1 MAATRRL
8 FLKTA
13 ATGALL
19 SPVTFLRANG
29 ANGEEPALGMSAPD
43 LKTGEVIR
51 TQGQLLP
58 SGEFL
63 REERR
68 LVPVAGTSDV
78 LVCGGGPAGIAAALA
93 AARQGAKTQLLEFA
107 GCLGGVWTAG
117 MLTKILDAGN
127 KSGIM
132 KEILKALSAQGSDVA
147 KTSSGTVYDPEL
159 AKRVLEEMC
168 VEAGIEIQLH
178 TLVVGAVTDEQNRLV
193 AVITE
198 SKSGRQ
204 AWLAERFIDCTG
216 DGDLAAQAGCQFDVG
231 LNDDCDCQPMSLMA
245 LLTGIDPQEVEP
257 YIRETGREAKQRFL
271 KLMRDAGINPSYR
284 APTLRHL
291 HDGIFSLM
299 TNHEYGVSAFDAGA
313 ISKATIN
320 ARKEVFEIVA
330 GLKKLGGPWSGI
342 AVVATAEQIGVREGR
357 RIKGRYTLTGD
368 DLVSGL
374 RHPQAIA
381 RAKFPFD
388 VHSLELAGNPE
399 EVNEY
404 RKQGVKSYDIPYPA
418 LVSADVDNLLMAG
431 RCISGDFL
439 AHSSYR
445 VTGNAVPMGEAAGK
459 AAALSITQQV
469 MPHEI
474 EWQTARSNS

>member
-1 MAATRRL
+1 MTASRRL
-8 FLKTA
+8 FLKSA
-13 ATGALL
+13 ATGTLL
-19 SPVTFLRANG
+19 APVTLLTGNLAR
-29 ANGEEPALGMSAPD
+29 GEESALVVHPPD
-43 LKTGEVIR
+43 HKTGEVIR
-51 TQGQLLP
+51 TTGELLP
-58 SGEFL
+58 TGEFL

-68 LVPVAGTSDV
+68 LVPVAGASEV

-93 AARQGAKTQLLEFA
+93 AARSGAKTQLLEFA

-117 MLTKILDAGN
+117 LLTKILDAGN

-132 KEILKALSAQGSDVA
+132 REILTALSERGSHVA
-147 KTSSGTVYDPEL
+147 KETDGTVYDPEL

-168 VEAGIEIQLH
+168 VGAGISIQLH
-178 TLVVGAVTDEQNRLV
+178 TLVVGAVTDERNRLV

-231 LNDDCDCQPMSLMA
+231 LSENCECQPMSLMA
-245 LLTGIDPQEVEP
+245 LITGLDPIEVEP
-257 YIRETGREAKQRFL
+257 YLRETESAAKQRL
-271 KLMRDAGINPSYR
+271 YQLMQKAGINPSYK
-284 APTLRHL
+284 APTLRYL

-313 ISKATIN
+313 ISQATIN
-320 ARKEVFEIVA
+320 ARKEVFEIVE
-330 GLKKLGGPWSGI
+330 GLRKIGEPWARI

-357 RIKGRYTLTGD
+357 RIKGRYALTGA
-368 DLVSGL
+368 DLVAGL
-374 RHPQAIA
+374 RHPQAVA

-388 VHSLELAGNPE
+388 VHALELSGNPDVVE
-399 EVNEY
+399 QY
-404 RKQGVKSYDIPYPA
+404 RKRGVKAYDIPYPA
-418 LVSADVDNLLMAG
+418 LLSAEVDNLLMAG

-445 VTGNAVPMGEAAGK
+445 VTGNAVPMGEAAGT
-459 AAALSITQQV
+459 AAAQSIAQRI
-469 MPHEI
+469 MPYEL
-474 EWQTARSNS
+474 EWKTARSNS

>member
-1 MAATRRL
+1 MSQSSRRL
-8 FLKTA
+8 FLKTT

-19 SPVTFLRANG
+19 SPVTLLLGDQSR
-29 ANGEEPALGMSAPD
+29 GEEPALVLTPPD
-43 LKTGEVIR
+43 LKTGEVLR
-51 TQGQLLP
+51 TSGEVLP
-58 SGEFL
+58 SEDFL

-68 LVPVAGTSDV
+68 YVPIAGKSDV

-93 AARQGAKTQLLEFA
+93 AARAGVKTQLLEFA

-132 KEILKALSAQGSDVA
+132 QEILEALASQGSEVA
-147 KTSSGTVYDPEL
+147 KESRGTVYDPEL

-168 VEAGIEIQLH
+168 VAAGIEIQLH
-178 TLVVGAVTDEQNRLV
+178 TLVVGAVTDAQNRLV

-216 DGDLAAQAGCQFDVG
+216 DGDLAAHAGCQFDVG
-231 LNDDCDCQPMSLMA
+231 LSDACECQPMSLMA
-245 LLTGIDPQEVEP
+245 LLTGLDPQEVEP
-257 YIRETGREAKQRFL
+257 YLRETGTDAKPRFL
-271 KLMRDAGINPSYR
+271 KLMQEAGIHPSYK

-313 ISKATIN
+313 ISKATIE
-320 ARKEVFEIVA
+320 ARKEVFEIVN
-330 GLKKLGGPWSGI
+330 GLKQLGGIWAGI
-342 AVVATAEQIGVREGR
+342 SVVATAEQIGVREGR
-357 RIKGRYTLTGD
+357 RIKGRYTLTGE

-381 RAKFPFD
+381 QAKFPFD
-388 VHSLELAGNPE
+388 VHSLELVGNPE
-399 EVNEY
+399 TVQAF
-404 RKQGVKSYDIPYPA
+404 RKRSVKKYDIPYPV

-459 AAALSITQQV
+459 AAALSLAQNI

-474 EWQTARSNS
+474 IWNNNSPS